1 MPLAHRLHDY
11 IAANDAEAPRPPAAL
26 TQWPLAALGR
36 LDRGGARG
44 LVADLLLAG
53 IHSRQAAFIAAGH
66 VDLEDPTAFLHAL
79 GVQVEGLEGV
89 GVALRTNNA
98 RSVIAA
104 VFGVRPDQVPSGY
117 LRALAKIE
125 EIGADQPGMHPFE
138 DPASYRILWD
148 IFAHDRA
155 GQRARALRYM
165 PRLRSS
171 TMQAVMNLDPVLLWP
186 EILAVTG
193 SPRRVAAANNLLS
206 LIRACHSS
214 ICEEDLV
221 SALRDSLKDGGTID
235 TFARRALERADRLPT
250 SLPEAEG
257 IRVPKTAAEYRGL
270 GARLQNCAGEKLN
283 EIALG
288 LLAVVEVTH
297 RTADGTE
304 QVLAATLTPT
314 ADGRW
319 IVSEVLG
326 PRNRRL
332 PRDVLRPVLRRLQ
345 ALGAIVPGP
354 ALDSRFSGDLADLL
368 GIFRHSL
375 ICDGL
380 HPDADSEDDE
390 ALEALALAE
399 EAA

>member
-1 MPLAHRLHDY
+1 MPLAHRQHDY
-11 IAANDAEAPRPPAAL
+11 IAANDAEASRAPAAI
-26 TQWPLAALGR
+26 TQWPLAALAR

-44 LVADLLLAG
+44 LIADLLLAG

-79 GVQVEGLEGV
+79 GVRVEGLEGV

-104 VFGVRPDQVPSGY
+104 VFGVRSEQVPSGY

-138 DPASYRILWD
+138 DPASYRVLWGVFLHAGD
-148 IFAHDRA
+148 
-155 GQRARALRYM
+155 GQRANALRYT

-171 TMQAVMNLDPVLLWP
+171 TMHAVMNLDPVLLRP

-214 ICEEDLV
+214 VSEQDLV
-221 SALRDSLKDGGTID
+221 RTMRESLKDGGTIE
-235 TFARRALERADRLPT
+235 TFARRALERADRLPVA
-250 SLPEAEG
+250 LPEAEG
-257 IRVPKTAAEYRGL
+257 IRVPRTAAEYQEL

-297 RTADGTE
+297 RAADGSE
-304 QVLAATLTPT
+304 QVLAVTLTPT
-314 ADGRW
+314 TDGRW

-326 PRNRRL
+326 PRNRRV
-332 PRDVLRPVLRRLQ
+332 PRDVLRDVLRRLQ
-345 ALGAIVPGP
+345 ALGAIIPGP

-390 ALEALALAE
+390 VFEALAVAE
-399 EAA
+399 ESA